1 MSSILLEGSS
11 DPLFEVQ
18 DSDGGLRIVGQTEES
33 NLFEVGGA
41 GEDVIVGGQASDII
55 ETGMGDDIVF
65 GQAGDDFINGG
76 EGDDVLIGGAG
87 SDVIRGGAGSDII
100 IGGEDS
106 DVFEFFAED
115 FAEGDL
121 DIVKGFA
128 DDIIT
133 IEGAESVSYD
143 STTGM
148 VSVDGEEA
156 IQLDEGT
163 DVTITETD
171 DGFTLF

>member
-18 DSDGGLRIVGQTEES
+18 DADGGLRIVGQTEES
-33 NLFEVGGA
+33 NLFVIGGA
-41 GEDVIVGGQASDII
+41 GSDVVSGGSEGDII
-55 ETGMGDDIVF
+55 ETGMGDDIAF
-65 GQAGDDFINGG
+65 GQSGDDFLDGG
-76 EGDDVLIGGAG
+76 EGDDVLVGGQGDDVIIGGAG
-87 SDVIRGGAGSDII
+87 SDTI
-100 IGGEDS
+100 IGGEGT

-128 DDIIT
+128 DDVIAIK
-133 IEGAESVSYD
+133 GVQSVEYD

-156 IQLDEGT
+156 IKLDEGT
-163 DVTITETD
+163 DVSITETD